1 MQKEYPLYIGLLISL
16 LVMILICAPHSCEW
30 GNTVYFYF
38 GLAVGLALLIK
49 PFFQQKLEMGQKVGR
64 GIGISLLWIVVWV
77 LGFLFGEFSLLCR
90 LF

>member
-16 LVMILICAPHSCEW
+16 LVMILICAPYSCEW

-38 GLAVGLALLIK
+38 GLAVSLLLLIK
-49 PFFQQKLEMGQKVGR
+49 PFFQQKLRIGQKMGKAF
-64 GIGISLLWIVVWV
+64 GLSFLWIVLWV